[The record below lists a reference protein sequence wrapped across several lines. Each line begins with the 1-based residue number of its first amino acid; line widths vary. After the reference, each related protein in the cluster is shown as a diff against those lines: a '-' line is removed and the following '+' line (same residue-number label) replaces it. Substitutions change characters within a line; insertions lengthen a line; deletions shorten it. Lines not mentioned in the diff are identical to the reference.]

1 MRSNCTEC
9 GSSLTIK
16 EAIQDRCSK
25 CGRSP
30 RTIPAH
36 SQRNIATGGV
46 SFLKKNFDLLVAREL
61 KKKDPLPSA

>member
-16 EAIQDRCSK
+16 EAIQYFCSN
-25 CGRSP
+25 CGRSL

-36 SQRNIATGGV
+36 SQRNIATGR
-46 SFLKKNFDLLVAREL
+46 KNFDLLVAREL
-61 KKKDPLPSA
+61 KKKDPLSFA